1 MGFLTEPIEDI
12 VRIGRR
18 KYCINAA
25 FDVVLDVQ
33 RLYRE
38 ELPDVVKLN
47 QALKMFGVLK
57 PEKIILQTRTEL
69 LNDIY
74 KNCVNTKQR
83 LSVKQQLPVFDFE
96 EDAEYIYASFMLDY
110 GIDLIDVQGQ
120 LHWKKFIALFQG
132 LSESTKIREV
142 MKIRSME
149 VPRYDG
155 HNQKQIQEI
164 QELKSYYALPVRG
177 GGGQQGLDALFTALE
192 SQAVRNG

>member
-38 ELPDVVKLN
+38 ELPDMIKLD

>member
-38 ELPDVVKLN
+38 ELPDMIKLN

-57 PEKIILQTRTEL
+57 PEKITLQTRTEL